1 MSGQVWITGI
11 GAVTGAGPGCAA
23 LRALLGDARSA
34 VRPDEMLGGRPVA
47 RCAPPARDRAS
58 RRLDRGAALFRAA
71 CIEAWEDAGLDGRP
85 SPARAGLIEGSSLGP
100 MCGVLEDHA
109 RLLDDPR
116 HRARPSDLT
125 RFMTGAG
132 GALFA
137 QEAGIRGPVFHL
149 SAGSVSSACAI
160 GDAFERVAS
169 GRLDVVVA
177 GGAESPLHAGILA
190 TFEAAGVLSRADA
203 AGEPCR
209 PFDAARAGTVLGE
222 GAAALVIESEA
233 HARARGAAALACIT
247 GYGFC
252 AEAYDLTAPDPEGT
266 GVREAIGA
274 ALRSRPP
281 SSIGW
286 VKAHGTG
293 TVLNDAAELRALSLL
308 LGPALASLPVTSL
321 KPSLGHCLGASGAV
335 EAVAAVLALR
345 ESFVPATLG
354 YHERDEALPACLVP
368 RAALRRGGP
377 ALLLSES
384 FGGRCAAL
392 VLAAA

>member
-1 MSGQVWITGI
+1 MSGEVWITGI
-11 GAVTGAGPGCAA
+11 GAVTAAGPGCAA
-23 LRALLGDARSA
+23 LRALLRDAGSA
-34 VRPDEMLGGRPVA
+34 VRPDAGLGGRPAA
-47 RCAPPARDRAS
+47 RCLAPPRDRAA

-71 CIEAWEDAGLDGRP
+71 CVEAWAGAGLGRGP
-85 SPARAGLIEGSSLGP
+85 APARAGLIEGSSLGP

-116 HRARPSDLT
+116 RRARPSDLT

-137 QEAGIRGPVFHL
+137 QEARIRGPVLHL
-149 SAGSVSSACAI
+149 SAGSVSAACAI

-169 GRLDVVVA
+169 GRLDVAVA
-177 GGAESPLHAGILA
+177 GGAESPLHPGIVA
-190 TFEAAGVLSRADA
+190 TFDAAGVLSPAGA
-203 AGEPCR
+203 AAPCR

-233 HARARGAAALACIT
+233 HARRRGAAPLARIA

-252 AEAYDLTAPDPEGT
+252 AEAYDLTAPDPEGA

-274 ALRSRPP
+274 ALGTRPA
-281 SSIGW
+281 SDIGW

-308 LGPALASLPVTSL
+308 LGPRLAALPVTSL

-335 EAVAAVLALR
+335 EAVAAVLALG
-345 ESFVPATLG
+345 ESLVPATLG
-354 YHERDEALPACLVP
+354 HHEPDEALPACLVP
-368 RAALRRGGP
+368 RAPLRRSGP

-392 VLAAA
+392 LFAAA